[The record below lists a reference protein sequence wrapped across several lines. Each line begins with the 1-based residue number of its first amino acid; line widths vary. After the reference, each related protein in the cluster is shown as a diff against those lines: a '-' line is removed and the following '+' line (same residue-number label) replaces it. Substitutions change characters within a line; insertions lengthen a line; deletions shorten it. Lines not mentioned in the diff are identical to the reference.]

1 MNSVNSRAAFDNE
14 KGGEGPKWPP
24 SVAANSRAAFT
35 CEKEGGGPRWP
46 PSVVPVQRE
55 KGLGQE
61 FTANGEG
68 SLGETKIILGFWG
81 GYEIVVNSLL
91 DVQVSERD
99 AGG

>member
-1 MNSVNSRAAFDNE
+1 
-14 KGGEGPKWPP
+14 
-24 SVAANSRAAFT
+24 
-35 CEKEGGGPRWP
+35 
-46 PSVVPVQRE
+46 VQRE

-61 FTANGEG
+61 FTANGDG